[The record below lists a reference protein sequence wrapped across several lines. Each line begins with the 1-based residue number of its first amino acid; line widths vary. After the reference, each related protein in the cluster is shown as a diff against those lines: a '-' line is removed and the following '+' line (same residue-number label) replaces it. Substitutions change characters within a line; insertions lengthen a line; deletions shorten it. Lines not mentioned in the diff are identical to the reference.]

1 MLKYKWIYYAIN
13 FDIFLQEAF
22 MAKILVVDDS
32 SIMRRNLST
41 ILTEAGHNVVGEAA
55 NGESAYKEYERL
67 QPDLVT
73 MDITMPILDGIGA
86 VKKILKYYP
95 EANIIMISALDQKQM
110 VLAAVQNG
118 AKHYIIKPFAAEKV
132 AAVVNEVLSSSEAAE
147 KTQEKLNDK
156 LDNTIT
162 EINSAID
169 DIDKTID
176 GLADEAPAEE
186 AKEAK
191 EADEK
196 TSDLPFSIESRVN
209 ELRITLASDIKA
221 ENFQSLNM
229 IIQGFLFI
237 KSLTVIIDLG
247 SSTDF
252 TDDVIKKISELS
264 RSVTGHSAKIKVR
277 AENLQVLELL
287 KSKNSFFA
295 SITELA

>member
-1 MLKYKWIYYAIN
+1 
-13 FDIFLQEAF
+13 

-32 SIMRRNLST
+32 SIMRRNLAT
-41 ILTEAGHNVVGEAA
+41 ILSEAGHTIVGEAA

-95 EANIIMISALDQKQM
+95 NANIIMISALDQKQM

-118 AKHYIIKPFAAEKV
+118 AKHYIIKPFTAEKV
-132 AAVVNEVLSSSEAAE
+132 AAVVNEVLSNSETPE
-147 KTQEKLNDK
+147 KASENLNNK

-162 EINSAID
+162 EINTVID
-169 DIDKTID
+169 DLDKVIDVLI
-176 GLADEAPAEE
+176 DEAPTEELKAAEE
-186 AKEAK
+186 KPQEKEDK
-191 EADEK
+191 P
-196 TSDLPFSIESRVN
+196 TPPFTIESKVN
-209 ELRITLASDIKA
+209 ELKITLASDIQVD
-221 ENFQSLNM
+221 NFQSLNM

-247 SSTDF
+247 KSTTF
-252 TDDVIKKISELS
+252 TDDVIKKILELS
-264 RSVTGHSAKIKVR
+264 RSATGHGAKIKVQ